1 MSGPFVRMLVNIA
14 VMSASVF
21 SRAFV
26 AAYHQAL
33 QNAKQGGGTAAKAAS
48 RTYGGMAPD
57 EALKVLN
64 LQKTDMKNPARL
76 IEQFD
81 KYFMQNEPGKG
92 GSFYLQSK
100 VYRAKECLEKA
111 IEEER
116 GKAAK
121 AKAEADDARKA
132 NKSKVGGKSP

>member
-33 QNAKQGGGTAAKAAS
+33 QNAKQGGGTAGKATS

-76 IEQFD
+76 MEQFD
-81 KYFMQNEPGKG
+81 KYFGQNEPGKG

-100 VYRAKECLEKA
+100 VYRAKECLEKM

-121 AKAEADDARKA
+121 AKAEADDARQA
-132 NKSKVGGKSP
+132 NNSKGGKSP

>member
-64 LQKTDMKNPARL
+64 LQKTDLKSSARI

-81 KYFMQNEPGKG
+81 KYFSQNEPGKG

-100 VYRAKECLEKA
+100 VYRAKECLERAIKA
-111 IEEER
+111 E
-116 GKAAK
+116 K
-121 AKAEADDARKA
+121 AKAGKARSEAEEARRENAQKR
-132 NKSKVGGKSP
+132 G